1 MKIYE
6 LDVSNHNDF
15 NENDLLNYL
24 SETVLSMIDD
34 EIKSLKD
41 KLKDTTKS
49 LYNINEE
56 FKTVKIVYKK
66 MISDLAKEKQLKRV
80 LTRIETLNKEGSLRG
95 NRKTQIIKYL
105 ANINEFS
112 FAKLSQLEE
121 SLSVW

>member
-6 LDVSNHNDF
+6 LEVSNHNDF
-15 NENDLLNYL
+15 DESNLLNYL
-24 SETVLSMIDD
+24 SETVLSMNDD

-56 FKTVKIVYKK
+56 FKTTKIIYKKIV
-66 MISDLAKEKQLKRV
+66 SEFAKEKQLKRV

>member
-15 NENDLLNYL
+15 NESDLLNYL

-112 FAKLSQLEE
+112 FPKLSQLEE
-121 SLSVW
+121 NLSVW

>member
-15 NENDLLNYL
+15 NESDLLNYL

>member
-1 MKIYE
+1 MEIYE
-6 LDVSNHNDF
+6 LEVSNHNDF
-15 NENDLLNYL
+15 DESDLLNYL
-24 SETVLSMIDD
+24 SETVLSMNDD

-56 FKTVKIVYKK
+56 FKTTKIIYKK
-66 MISDLAKEKQLKRV
+66 MVSEFAKEKQLKRV